1 MTLERIRAGDVEALG
16 ELLRDAWAPLLRH
29 LGPIAGSADAAEDA
43 AQEAFVRL
51 WERRE
56 HWQYGS
62 ARALLFRI
70 GRNAALDA
78 TRRGEVRERRQRHPL
93 AGPPAPATPEEEL
106 AQTEVRARV
115 EAALAGLAP
124 RRREVFELVR
134 FGGLTYQ
141 EVAEALELSPQTV
154 ANHMSFALRDLRSE
168 LAEVVGGGAQVG
180 EDREERRSR
189 DG

>member
-1 MTLERIRAGDVEALG
+1 MTLERIRAGDAEALG
-16 ELLRDAWAPLLRH
+16 ELMRDARAPLLRH
-29 LGPIAGSADAAEDA
+29 LGSIAGSADAAEDA

-56 HWQYGS
+56 HWQDGS
-62 ARALLFRI
+62 ARALVFRI
-70 GRNAALDA
+70 GRNLALDA
-78 TRRGEVRERRQRHPL
+78 ARRGQVRARRSRHPPV
-93 AGPPAPATPEEEL
+93 GPPGPATPEEEL
-106 AQTEVRARV
+106 ARAEVRARV
-115 EAALAGLAP
+115 EAALAGLAQ

-168 LAEVVGGGAQVG
+168 LAEMMGGGTRVD
-180 EDREERRSR
+180 EDREEGSSR